1 MEAFPRL
8 ALLGACVAAGVG
20 VAVCIALSVSN
31 PDLKPQ
37 PGDTELPASLAV
49 RVDQRG
55 AEHESEKPRSPQTA
69 QYEPRVA
76 QEHSPEARPNAPAD
90 NAEPAHATRL
100 VADLIDI
107 VKLQAAQNQPSLD
120 RADDAGG
127 KRPDSTLPAPA
138 PESRDEASGEQGTE
152 PENQEA
158 LPEPASR
165 RPVIATGEG
174 DHDLVVTVQNSDI
187 RDVLELL
194 SKHGNLNILAS
205 KSVTG
210 SVSASLSGVDVQS
223 ALAAIL
229 KSTGYVARRE
239 GSFIYV
245 GTPDDFAQVDES
257 LDSVQTR
264 IYRPN
269 YVRAAELNSLIA
281 PLLSAGIGKV
291 TVSTPSVVDLPASQ
305 TQTGGDALTGSDVVV
320 VKDFERVLL
329 QIDQLVHE
337 VDCRP
342 RQVLI
347 DAMILSVKLGD
358 EYKAGINWQLL
369 KDKAHV
375 RMGLG
380 TPPSDISGVGFADGG
395 LNFGYVD
402 STVTSLITFLET
414 IGETNVVASPRL
426 LCLNKQRAEI
436 QIGSSLGY
444 VSTTVTE
451 TAATQAIQFL
461 DVGTLL
467 RLRPHIS
474 GDGTI
479 RLEVH
484 PELSTGTVEVD
495 QGLTLPNKEV
505 TQVTTNV
512 MCQNG
517 STVIIGG
524 LIREDLQ
531 NETDQIPILGSIP
544 IAGALFRQKKENV
557 GRHEILVLLTPRLID
572 EPVMSEEGAKLGNE
586 FLRRQRVVFDKMSPI
601 ARRHHGM
608 QYLRK
613 AKAAWNAGDAKVA
626 LKYAN
631 LSIEHDPMNREA
643 VAFRDQVVEVAD
655 PQESVHD
662 YLRQG
667 IKLGHHPKKEY
678 SKDGSP
684 WKEEHLIVPG
694 VEPPDTYAPSGPGKT
709 LRVTV
714 PPPPP
719 ATLNH
724 ARRPTTHVHK

>member
-8 ALLGACVAAGVG
+8 PLLGACVAAGVG
-20 VAVCIALSVSN
+20 LAVCITLSVAERPLADAGQPIASS
-31 PDLKPQ
+31 PAVDTRPSAADL
-37 PGDTELPASLAV
+37 LAAASPAPA
-49 RVDQRG
+49 
-55 AEHESEKPRSPQTA
+55 P
-69 QYEPRVA
+69 YEPRAADEISEQSSKDSSQSTQLVA
-76 QEHSPEARPNAPAD
+76 Q
-90 NAEPAHATRL
+90 L
-100 VADLIDI
+100 MDI
-107 VKLQAAQNQPSLD
+107 VKLQAVRNQT
-120 RADDAGG
+120 
-127 KRPDSTLPAPA
+127 PDEEPEAAAEPLPAAAPPPVPA
-138 PESRDEASGEQGTE
+138 VA
-152 PENQEA
+152 EA
-158 LPEPASR
+158 LPEPAQR
-165 RPVIATGEG
+165 VPVIQTDEG
-174 DHDLVVTVQNSDI
+174 DDSIRVTVQNSDI

-194 SKHGNLNILAS
+194 SQQGDLNILAS

-210 SVSASLSGVDVQS
+210 TVSASLTGVNVES

-229 KSTGYVARRE
+229 KSTGYIARRE
-239 GSFIYV
+239 GEFIYV
-245 GTPDDFAQVDES
+245 GTPEDFQHVDES
-257 LDSVQTR
+257 LDSIQTR

-269 YVRAAELNSLIA
+269 YVRAAELNALIA
-281 PLLSAGIGKV
+281 PLLTTTVGKV
-291 TVSTPSVVDLPASQ
+291 TVSTPAQVDLPASE
-305 TQTGGDALTGSDVVV
+305 TQTGGDAMTGSDVVV
-320 VKDFERVLL
+320 VKDYERVLL

-347 DAMILSVKLGD
+347 DAMILSVKLSD
-358 EYKAGINWQLL
+358 EFRFGINWQVL
-369 KDKAHV
+369 KDKSHV

-380 TPPSDISGVGFADGG
+380 SPPADIGGVSFANGG
-395 LNFGYVD
+395 LTFGLVD
-402 STVTSLITFLET
+402 STVTSLVTALEN

-451 TAATQAIQFL
+451 TSSTQAIQFL

-474 GDGTI
+474 SDGTI
-479 RLEVH
+479 RMEVH
-484 PELSTGTVEVD
+484 PELSTGTVEVQ

-531 NETDQIPILGSIP
+531 SSNDQIPILGNIP
-544 IAGALFRQKKENV
+544 IAGALFRQTSQQV
-557 GRHEILVLLTPRLID
+557 DRHEILVLITPRLID
-572 EPVMSEEGAKLGNE
+572 EPVMSEEGAKIGNA
-586 FLRRQRVVFDKMSPI
+586 FLRRQSVAFDKLSPI
-601 ARRHHGM
+601 SRRHHGL

-613 AKAAWNAGDAKVA
+613 AKAAWAAGDAKVA
-626 LKYAN
+626 LKQVN
-631 LSIEHDPMNREA
+631 LAIEHDPLSREA
-643 VAFRDQVVEVAD
+643 IALRDEVVLVVD

-667 IKLGHHPKKEY
+667 TRLGHRPHKDY
-678 SKDGSP
+678 SKHGSP
-684 WKEEHLIVPG
+684 WKDHEDAFVPG
-694 VEPPDTYAPSGPGKT
+694 LEPHDTYTPGSPGKT
-709 LRVTV
+709 LRIS
-714 PPPPP
+714 PPPTPP

-724 ARRPTTHVHK
+724 AKRPTINVRK

>member
-8 ALLGACVAAGVG
+8 ALLGTCVAAGVG
-20 VAVCIALSVSN
+20 VAVCIALSVAEPASTNSSN
-31 PDLKPQ
+31 DVKASKTSVSPANGP
-37 PGDTELPASLAV
+37 PASLNELSTTLV
-49 RVDQRG
+49 N
-55 AEHESEKPRSPQTA
+55 SPA
-69 QYEPRVA
+69 PYEPRVA
-76 QEHSPEARPNAPAD
+76 QNHAIQTPHDAQDRT
-90 NAEPAHATRL
+90 EPTQTQL
-100 VADLIDI
+100 VANLLDI
-107 VKLQAAQNQPSLD
+107 VKLQAARNQPAADGPKEDQDARD
-120 RADDAGG
+120 RNAESPSGP
-127 KRPDSTLPAPA
+127 RPPSTASAESDESPNEQ
-138 PESRDEASGEQGTE
+138 PET
-152 PENQEA
+152 
-158 LPEPASR
+158 LPEPAGR
-165 RPVIATGEG
+165 LPIVHANEG
-174 DHDLVVTVQNSDI
+174 DDKLVVTVQNSDI

-194 SKHGNLNILAS
+194 SKQGNLNILAS

-210 SVSASLSGVDVQS
+210 SVSASLSDVNVES

-229 KSTGYVARRE
+229 KSTGFVARRE
-239 GSFIYV
+239 GNFIYV
-245 GTPDDFAQVDES
+245 GTPEDFLQVDQS
-257 LDSVQTR
+257 LDTVQTR

-269 YVRAAELNSLIA
+269 YVRAAELNALIA
-281 PLLSAGIGKV
+281 PLLTTGTGKV
-291 TVSTPSVVDLPASQ
+291 TVSTPAQVDLPASQ
-305 TQTGGDALTGSDVVV
+305 TQTGGDAMTGGDVVV
-320 VKDFERVLL
+320 VKDYERVLL
-329 QIDQLVHE
+329 QVDQLVCE

-358 EYKAGINWQLL
+358 EFKFGINWQVL

-380 TPPSDISGVGFADGG
+380 TPPADISGVSFADGG
-395 LNFGYVD
+395 LTFGLVD
-402 STVTSLITFLET
+402 STVTNLITFLET

-451 TAATQAIQFL
+451 TSSTQAIQFL

-474 GDGTI
+474 SDGTI
-479 RLEVH
+479 RMEVH
-484 PELSTGTVEVD
+484 PELSTGTVEVQ

-531 NETDQIPILGSIP
+531 NDTDQVPILGSIP
-544 IAGALFRQKKENV
+544 VAGALFRNTKQKID
-557 GRHEILVLLTPRLID
+557 RHEILVLITPRLVD
-572 EPVMSEEGAKLGNE
+572 EPIMSQEGAKIGNE
-586 FLRRQRVVFDKMSPI
+586 FLRRQSIVFDKMSPI

-608 QYLRK
+608 QYFRK
-613 AKAAWNAGDAKVA
+613 ARAAWNAGDAKVA

-643 VAFRDQVVEVAD
+643 IAFRDEVVAAAD
-655 PQESVHD
+655 PNESVHD

-667 IKLGHHPKKEY
+667 IHLGHHPRMDY
-678 SKDGSP
+678 SKQGNP
-684 WKEEHLIVPG
+684 WKEEPTFVPG
-694 VEPPDTYAPSGPGKT
+694 PELPDMYSPGTPTKT
-709 LRVTV
+709 LRLSA
-714 PPPPP
+714 PPSPR

-724 ARRPTTHVHK
+724 AKRQTTTTRK

>member
-20 VAVCIALSVSN
+20 LAVCITLSVAEPPPQADALQAIASS
-31 PDLKPQ
+31 PAVDVDITPPSATDLLAA
-37 PGDTELPASLAV
+37 TAPAPV
-49 RVDQRG
+49 PY
-55 AEHESEKPRSPQTA
+55 K
-69 QYEPRVA
+69 PRVA
-76 QEHSPEARPNAPAD
+76 GEIGSEQSSNESPRS
-90 NAEPAHATRL
+90 TQL

-107 VKLQAAQNQPSLD
+107 VKLQAVRNQTPAEGPAA
-120 RADDAGG
+120 ADE
-127 KRPDSTLPAPA
+127 PLPVAPPPVPA
-138 PESRDEASGEQGTE
+138 TPE
-152 PENQEA
+152 P
-158 LPEPASR
+158 LPEPAQR
-165 RPVIATGEG
+165 VPVIQPDEG
-174 DHDLVVTVQNSDI
+174 DDSIRVTVQNSDI

-194 SKHGNLNILAS
+194 SQQGDLNILAS

-210 SVSASLSGVDVQS
+210 TVSASLSGVNVES

-229 KSTGYVARRE
+229 KSTGYIARRE
-239 GSFIYV
+239 GEFIYV
-245 GTPDDFAQVDES
+245 GTPEDFQLVDES
-257 LDSVQTR
+257 LDSIQTR

-269 YVRAAELNSLIA
+269 YVRAAELNALIA
-281 PLLSAGIGKV
+281 PLLTTTIGKV
-291 TVSTPSVVDLPASQ
+291 TVSTPSQIDLPASE
-305 TQTGGDALTGSDVVV
+305 TQTGGDMMSGSDVVV
-320 VKDFERVLL
+320 VKDYERVLL

-347 DAMILSVKLGD
+347 DAMILSVKLSD
-358 EYKAGINWQLL
+358 EFRFGINWQVL
-369 KDKAHV
+369 KDKSHV

-380 TPPSDISGVGFADGG
+380 TPPADIGGVGFANGG
-395 LNFGYVD
+395 LTFGLVD
-402 STVTSLITFLET
+402 STVTSLVTALET

-451 TAATQAIQFL
+451 TASTQAIQFL

-474 GDGTI
+474 SDGTI
-479 RLEVH
+479 RMEVH
-484 PELSTGTVEVD
+484 PELSTGTVEVQ

-531 NETDQIPILGSIP
+531 STNNQIPILGNIP
-544 IAGALFRQKKENV
+544 IAGALFRQTSQQTD
-557 GRHEILVLLTPRLID
+557 RHEILVLITPRLID
-572 EPVMSEEGAKLGNE
+572 EPVLSEEGAKIGNA
-586 FLRRQRVVFDKMSPI
+586 FLRRQSVAFDKLSPI
-601 ARRHHGM
+601 SRRHHGM

-613 AKAAWNAGDAKVA
+613 AKAAWAAGDAKVA
-626 LKYAN
+626 LKQVN
-631 LSIEHDPMNREA
+631 LAIEHDPLSREA
-643 VAFRDQVVEVAD
+643 IALRDEVVMVAD
-655 PQESVHD
+655 PNESVHD

-667 IKLGHHPKKEY
+667 IHLGHRPHKDY
-678 SKDGSP
+678 SKRGSP
-684 WKEEHLIVPG
+684 WKNHEDAFVPG
-694 VEPPDTYAPSGPGKT
+694 LEPADTYTPGSPGKT
-709 LRVTV
+709 LRIS
-714 PPPPP
+714 PPPTPP

-724 ARRPTTHVHK
+724 AKRPTVNIRK